1 MPDKLA
7 AVRGAF
13 LRRVGRDADILF
25 ECWAAKEP
33 KSLAVLARIKDISH
47 GLAGAAGI
55 FGYPQLGNAAATV
68 EEAVTVRLSGA
79 AGPRR
84 EVERS
89 LERLLTD
96 IEMSRTLRV
105 AHARRR
111 ADA

>member
-1 MPDKLA
+1 MQDKLA
-7 AVRGAF
+7 AVRGGF
-13 LRRVGRDADILF
+13 LRRVSLDADALF
-25 ECWAAKEP
+25 ECWSAQEP
-33 KSLAVLARIKDISH
+33 KSLAVLTRIRHISH

-68 EEAVTVRLSGA
+68 EEAVIVQLNGA
-79 AGPRR
+79 AGPLR

-96 IEMSRTLRV
+96 IEMSRTDRI

>member
-1 MPDKLA
+1 MRDRLA
-7 AVRGAF
+7 AVRGGF
-13 LRRVGRDADILF
+13 LRRVSVDADALF
-25 ECWAAKEP
+25 ECWSAKEP
-33 KSLAVLARIKDISH
+33 KSLAVLTRIKHISH

-55 FGYPQLGNAAATV
+55 FGYPHLGNAAASV

-79 AGPRR
+79 GTRR

-96 IEMSRTLRV
+96 IEMSRTEGV

>member
-1 MPDKLA
+1 MRDKLA

-33 KSLAVLARIKDISH
+33 KSLAVLARIRDISH

-55 FGYPQLGNAAATV
+55 FGYPHLGNAAASV
-68 EEAVTVRLSGA
+68 EEAVVRLNGA
-79 AGPRR
+79 AGPLR

-96 IEMSRTLRV
+96 IEISRTERV

>member
-1 MPDKLA
+1 MQDKLA

-33 KSLAVLARIKDISH
+33 KSLAVLTRIRDISH

-55 FGYPQLGNAAATV
+55 FGYPQLGSAAASV
-68 EEAVTVRLSGA
+68 EEAVVRLNGA
-79 AGPRR
+79 AGPLR
-84 EVERS
+84 EVDRS
-89 LERLLTD
+89 LERLLAD
-96 IEMSRTLRV
+96 IEMSRTGRV